1 MLYVLYWFND
11 DIYVVF
17 RIWSIKLV
25 KFLIFFFWIVLVVI
39 NLVDGNFNILGKGIN
54 GEGIFLIV
62 NGMLEINFY
71 MVVGEMV

>member
-1 MLYVLYWFND
+1 M
-11 DIYVVF
+11 
-17 RIWSIKLV
+17 
-25 KFLIFFFWIVLVVI
+25 KFLIFFFWNFLVVI

-62 NGMLEINFY
+62 NGMLEIIFH